1 MISAVLLAAGESR
14 RMVEFKQLLTFRG
27 KTFVEC
33 AVDNLLASRACEVIV
48 VTGHRETDL
57 RNVLGERP
65 VRFAHNSD
73 FRDGM
78 SSSIKRGVR
87 AISGEARA
95 VLLALVDQPQIGTDI
110 FNRVIDSYE
119 LLRPLVVVPS
129 YGGKNGHPVVI
140 DLSLK
145 EEILTMDPSKGLR
158 EVVHAH
164 ADRLCRIEVET
175 DSILKD
181 FDYPEDYRRLR

>member
-14 RMVEFKQLLTFRG
+14 RMKEFKQLLAFRG
-27 KTFVEC
+27 RTFVEC
-33 AVDNLLASRACEVIV
+33 AVDNLLASRAGEVIV
-48 VTGHRETDL
+48 VTGYREADV
-57 RNVLGERP
+57 RNALGERP

-87 AISGEARA
+87 AISSEAKA
-95 VLLALVDQPQIGTDI
+95 VLIALVDQPQIGTDI
-110 FNRVIDSYE
+110 FNRVIESYE
-119 LLRPLVVVPS
+119 RLRPLVVVPS
-129 YGGKNGHPVVI
+129 YGGKNGHPIVI

-145 EEILTMDPSKGLR
+145 EEILAMDPNQGLR

-164 ADRLCRIEVET
+164 ADSMRGIEVET
-175 DSILKD
+175 DSILND
-181 FDYPEDYRRLR
+181 FDYPEDYRRLK